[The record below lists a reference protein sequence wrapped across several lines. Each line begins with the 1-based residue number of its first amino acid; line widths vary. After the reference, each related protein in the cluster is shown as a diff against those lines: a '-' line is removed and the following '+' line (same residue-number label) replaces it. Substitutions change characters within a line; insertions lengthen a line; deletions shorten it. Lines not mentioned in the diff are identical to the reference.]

1 MRELRFIIAGGRDFD
16 NYNLLESF
24 CYKVFEQLNIQDDD
38 KIIIIEGEAKG
49 ADTLARKFAEENNFE
64 CLKFPANWDL
74 YGKRAGYIRNT
85 QMANEGKA
93 DYLIAFHDGQSSGT
107 RNMIEIMRKKDL
119 EFNKNRKKGEFHKS
133 SIFICR
139 YNNGR
144 GYFK

>member
-74 YGKRAGYIRNT
+74 YGKRAGYMRNL
-85 QMANEGKA
+85 QMVNEGKA
-93 DYLIAFHDGQSSGT
+93 DYLIAFHDGQSPGT